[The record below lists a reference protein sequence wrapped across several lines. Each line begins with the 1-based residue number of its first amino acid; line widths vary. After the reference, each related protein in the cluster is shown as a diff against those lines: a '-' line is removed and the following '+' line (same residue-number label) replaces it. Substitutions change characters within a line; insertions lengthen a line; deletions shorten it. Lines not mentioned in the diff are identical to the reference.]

1 MHGEFLAS
9 GEEPELLSPSHA
21 FFLISCTNTVI
32 STANYND
39 YFLLKKQLTETLLL
53 VHDVLNVQVL
63 RRPLLCASLLERF
76 SGFFLLCHY
85 LDSQCNYS
93 QGDFFLTVASD
104 GASLVVSDSYC
115 TNKQKQL
122 LKATAT

>member
-9 GEEPELLSPSHA
+9 GEKPELLSPSHA

-39 YFLLKKQLTETLLL
+39 YFLLKKRLTETLLL

-63 RRPLLCASLLERF
+63 SRLLLCTSLLECF
-76 SGFFLLCHY
+76 NVFFFCSAIILILNVII
-85 LDSQCNYS
+85 LRVI
-93 QGDFFLTVASD
+93 FF
-104 GASLVVSDSYC
+104 
-115 TNKQKQL
+115 
-122 LKATAT
+122 

>member
-1 MHGEFLAS
+1 MYKFARM
-9 GEEPELLSPSHA
+9 
-21 FFLISCTNTVI
+21 FQCF
-32 STANYND
+32 
-39 YFLLKKQLTETLLL
+39 
-53 VHDVLNVQVL
+53 
-63 RRPLLCASLLERF
+63 
-76 SGFFLLCHY
+76 FFLLCHY